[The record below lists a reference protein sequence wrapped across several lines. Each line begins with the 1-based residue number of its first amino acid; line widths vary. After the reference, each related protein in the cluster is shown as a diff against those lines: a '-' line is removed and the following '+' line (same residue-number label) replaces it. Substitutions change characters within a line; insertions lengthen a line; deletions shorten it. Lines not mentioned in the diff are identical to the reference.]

1 MDCFLGNNSWMN
13 RKLLK
18 NSKGRYFT
26 SFFLILTIFY
36 GGCNNSISR
45 QSSCSP
51 APVATPKIEQK
62 GPTSPPT
69 PITTDYQIGVF
80 YFPGW
85 QTGTIFWK
93 DLLGTTDSHSPCQ
106 SWPERIPLLG
116 LYPEEETWVAD
127 WHIKWAVE
135 HGISFFA
142 YDWFWQNNKPHLDH
156 AIQAHLQSP
165 YKDLLKFCV
174 MWANHDPFIPT
185 MADLPNIANY
195 WISNYFNQSNYL
207 KFNDRPV
214 VMVFLSDR
222 IGGDPN
228 NTSAAIST
236 IRTLVKNAGYPD
248 ILLIAI
254 SNDTPDPNLVNFFK
268 SSGYNAYTPYNYVK
282 PDPQI
287 ASYDSMIDQYKTNWA
302 TALSIGGLPYI
313 VPVTPGWDARPAQ
326 GSGAAVRTGSTPDKF
341 KVMLQSAK
349 EFIDRSGGDIAS
361 KMLMIEAWNELGEG
375 AYIEPTKQ
383 WEFGSLDALREV
395 FIAAPQL
402 HTDEY
407 PVVIK

>member
-1 MDCFLGNNSWMN
+1 MIN
-13 RKLLK
+13 RNLIKKSKSGYFIFVFFILL
-18 NSKGRYFT
+18 
-26 SFFLILTIFY
+26 Y
-36 GGCNNSISR
+36 GGCNNSIK
-45 QSSCSP
+45 SSCSP
-51 APVATPKIEQK
+51 APVVIPQIEQK
-62 GPTSPPT
+62 GPSLPPS
-69 PITTDYQIGVF
+69 PITSDYQIGAF

-85 QTGTIFWK
+85 QTGSIFWK
-93 DLLGTTDSHSPCQ
+93 DLLGATDSHSPCQ

-116 LYPEEETWVAD
+116 LYPEAETWVAD

-142 YDWFWQNNKPHLDH
+142 YDWFWQNDQPHLEH

-185 MADLPNIANY
+185 LEDVPKIADY
-195 WISNYFNQSNYL
+195 WIKNYFTQSNYL
-207 KFNDRPV
+207 IVNGQPV
-214 VMVFLSDR
+214 VMVFLPDR
-222 IGGDPN
+222 IGGHPN
-228 NTSAAIST
+228 NTSAAISQ
-236 IRTLVKNAGYPD
+236 IRSLVKGAGFSD

-254 SNDTPDPNLVNFFK
+254 SNDPPAQNIVNFLK
-268 SSGYNAYTPYNYVK
+268 SSGYSAYTPYNYVK
-282 PDPQI
+282 SDPQV

-302 TALSIGGLPYI
+302 AALSIGGLPYI
-313 VPVTPGWDARPAQ
+313 VPVSPGWDARPTQ
-326 GSGAAVRTGSTPDKF
+326 GSGATVRTDSTPEKF
-341 KVMLQSAK
+341 KVMLQNART
-349 EFIDRSGGDIAS
+349 FLDTGGANIAP

-395 FIAAPQL
+395 FIAAPQS

-407 PVVIK
+407 PVEIK